1 MKTLSDKTAFQNK
14 YRSIL
19 ATPIAGIGATKV
31 ALRRFL
37 QSVDSVGW
45 SRREEA
51 GRLDRR
57 ALTRYALGDAAIFS
71 RREYTEAQTSA
82 VSILIDVSGSTSYLV
97 NAAVPDVTRIEVFAE
112 VAVHLTKLISDCGAS
127 VEVNCFSGGRKENG
141 NDVIESVHF
150 VNVKAY
156 GESIASA
163 APALAAITQLV
174 SGATPDYSALR
185 LSIEAVAKRPEQ
197 RKILFLITDADSYQI
212 EHIQHLDAVAKKL
225 GVVIVAIGVGGAD
238 VTKCFTNAASVQT
251 TAEVFTQSFNKL
263 LNSLKGS

>member
-1 MKTLSDKTAFQNK
+1 MKTLSGKTAFQEK
-14 YRSIL
+14 YRAIL

-82 VSILIDVSGSTSYLV
+82 VSILIDVSGSTSYPV
-97 NAAVPDVTRIEVFAE
+97 NYAAPDVTRIEVFAE

-127 VEVNCFSGGRKENG
+127 VEVNCFSGGRKDNGG
-141 NDVIESVHF
+141 NDIVESVHF
-150 VNVKAY
+150 VNVKSY
-156 GESIASA
+156 GESITNA

-197 RKILFLITDADSYQI
+197 RKILFVITDADSYQI
-212 EHIQHLDAVAKKL
+212 EHIQHLDEVAKKL

-263 LNSLKGS
+263 LNSLKG

>member
-1 MKTLSDKTAFQNK
+1 MKTLSGKTTFQEK
-14 YRSIL
+14 YRVIL

-71 RREYTEAQTSA
+71 RREYTEAETSA
-82 VSILIDVSGSTSYLV
+82 VSILIDVSGSTNFPV
-97 NAAVPDVTRIEVFAE
+97 NYATPEVRRIEVFSE

-127 VEVNCFSGGRKENG
+127 VEVNCFSGGRKDLDSG
-141 NDVIESVHF
+141 TVESVHF

-156 GESIASA
+156 GESITNA

-197 RKILFLITDADSYQI
+197 RKILFVITDADSYQI

-263 LNSLKGS
+263 LNSLKG